1 MHVGG
6 VIISHRK
13 LGAFSRFPIE
23 CHFSLDPL
31 TQTAEFD
38 SECYHLKVYKYPC
51 LTHVPVIYYGVSFG
65 GLIMTDAEVLH
76 NDKKVCWLASSVVNR

>member
-1 MHVGG
+1 MPP
-6 VIISHRK
+6 
-13 LGAFSRFPIE
+13 LPWPID
-23 CHFSLDPL
+23 SD
-31 TQTAEFD
+31 AEFD

-65 GLIMTDAEVLH
+65 GLIVTDAEVLH